1 MRKDQMSLM
10 DDIDSLM
17 PFVTS
22 QNQIDFLV
30 AIKKN
35 GTIGAAVKELGRN
48 LRTSMRVLERLRNR
62 RDISTVTLDSG
73 REVIAPQ
80 PRYIKGTSELYDSQ
94 TGDQKLVWVK
104 TDTDKAKLDEMLR
117 EAVSAMCEEVPR
129 MPAIKSPKV
138 SNNALLNCYVI
149 TDYHLG
155 MLSWGEE
162 TGEDW
167 DTSIA
172 ESLLVKWFEAAIASS
187 PDAHVGVFAQLGDM
201 MHFDGLDSVTP
212 TGGHLLDADTRF
224 QKVVRVAIRLM
235 RRVIDM
241 LLHKHKVV
249 HVLMAEGNHDIASSV
264 WLRELFAAMYE
275 REKRIIVHREPDP
288 YYCIEHGKTSLF
300 FHHGHKR
307 KPSNVDDVF
316 VAKFREV
323 FGRTKYSY
331 AHMGHMHHV
340 DIKET
345 NLMVV
350 EQHRTLAAKDAY
362 ASRGGWLSGR
372 EASVITYHQ
381 DYGYTGRVVITPEMV
396 K

>member
-1 MRKDQMSLM
+1 MECGTKDWEALKPYAASIQQMKILEACIETGGINKAARLLGVDQGNAARSLRIMRSRYAQQAVMLDNGRIIKV
-10 DDIDSLM
+10 DDPQFIKA
-17 PFVTS
+17 TS
-22 QNQIDFLV
+22 
-30 AIKKN
+30 
-35 GTIGAAVKELGRN
+35 T
-48 LRTSMRVLERLRNR
+48 
-62 RDISTVTLDSG
+62 
-73 REVIAPQ
+73 
-80 PRYIKGTSELYDSQ
+80 LYDAQ
-94 TGDQKLVWVK
+94 TGEQKLSWVK
-104 TDTDKAKLDEMLR
+104 TDTSKEKIVEMLR
-117 EAVSAMCEEVPR
+117 ESVAAMSDDIPR
-129 MPAIKSPKV
+129 LPAIKSPKV
-138 SNNALLNCYVI
+138 VNSQLLNCYVI

-155 MLSWGEE
+155 MLSWQEE
-162 TGEDW
+162 TGEAW
-167 DTSIA
+167 DTAIA

-187 PDAHVGVFAQLGDM
+187 PDAHTGVFAQIGDF

-224 QKVVRVAIRLM
+224 AKVVRIAIHLM

-241 LLHKHKVV
+241 LLHKHKIV

-275 REKRIIVHREPDP
+275 KEKRIIVHREPDP

-307 KPSNVDDVF
+307 KPANVDDVF

-372 EASVITYHQ
+372 EASAITYHK